1 LINIIISHAITSPA
15 KEFTVS
21 ASKLTLP
28 FPSLKHAT
36 HFDVECNFYYNYNY
50 PTKYFILVFSS
61 CMQSYVMSNR

>member
-50 PTKYFILVFSS
+50 PTKYFIL
-61 CMQSYVMSNR
+61 